1 MTNKIKEKK
10 EFNCEICDFKSFKI
24 SNYNIHLQTNKH
36 KNTLDNKNE
45 LQEKTKYICECGK
58 KYKYRQGLWN
68 HKQYC
73 KNQKKEEITEKEV
86 IKENIYTLK
95 NINTYLTNVMID
107 HAIIKELL
115 KETSK
120 TQKKILEHLKIT
132 A

>member
-120 TQKKILEHLKIT
+120 TQKKILAHLKIT

>member
-1 MTNKIKEKK
+1 MTNKRYQLISLK
-10 EFNCEICDFKSFKI
+10 NRKI

-120 TQKKILEHLKIT
+120 TQKKILAHLKIT

>member
-1 MTNKIKEKK
+1 MSNKIKEKK
-10 EFNCEICDFKSFKI
+10 EFKCEICHFKCFKI

-36 KNTLDNKNE
+36 NNMLDNKNE
-45 LQEKTKYICECGK
+45 LKEKTIYICECGK

-73 KNQKKEEITEKEV
+73 KNQKKEEITEKEL

-95 NINTYLTNVMID
+95 NINIYLTNL
-107 HAIIKELL
+107 IIEQETIKDLL
-115 KETSK
+115 KEMSK